1 MKTETNVDPQLG
13 YFLVR
18 GANWSDLNQR
28 VFTAL
33 YQPILS
39 AQAFALYLT
48 LWHEVD
54 DHQLI
59 SQRSVHFEL
68 FDLMDQDAQ
77 TFLKSRQQLEACG
90 LLKTYQKRD
99 TLGEYLIYRLLA
111 PLAPE
116 KFFQEEILATYL
128 LDRVSRKKFM
138 ALQREFQL
146 PDVDLSNTQ
155 ELTVGFLDVFH
166 MADSALLTP
175 PKEVKA
181 GAAKFKQAQTTAAV
195 SEISPAELAAFDWQ
209 TLIALVGRN
218 QIPEAE
224 ITQHKSDIFG
234 LQRFYGF
241 SLTDIARLISRSI
254 NVATNRIN
262 FSMLEERALALYQQL
277 NPDQTAVAQPDQTP
291 TQNTT
296 SKNFTAAQQN
306 LLTQAKQLAPA
317 DFLRDLK
324 QQQHSYVAQNEYRN
338 VKKLQQRGVLN
349 DATINILIY
358 VVVRDYTT
366 VTMAPIDT
374 VAQNWLKQGI
384 NTPEAAITYLSQRDQ
399 KPLQQKSR
407 ATSRQKPAGVTPDW
421 LKKQQAANQPTTAV
435 VKDAKVD
442 PKQQRNI
449 AKKLA
454 ELNKA
459 SQKRGE

>member
-39 AQAFALYLT
+39 AQAFTLYLT
-48 LWHEVD
+48 LWNEVD
-54 DHQLI
+54 DQQLI

-68 FDLMDQDAQ
+68 FDLVDQDAR

-90 LLKTYQKRD
+90 LLKTYQKHD

-146 PDVDLSNTQ
+146 PEVDLNDAK

-175 PKEVKA
+175 PKEVKE
-181 GAAKFKQAQTTAAV
+181 GAAKFKQEQPATAV
-195 SEISPAELAAFDWQ
+195 SEISPAELATFDWQ

-218 QIPEAE
+218 QIPETE
-224 ITQHKSDIFG
+224 ITQHKSEIFG

-241 SLTDIARLISRSI
+241 SMTDIARLINRSI

-277 NPDQTAVAQPDQTP
+277 NPDQAAATPAKQATP
-291 TQNTT
+291 TTT
-296 SKNFTAAQQN
+296 KNFTTSQQN
-306 LLTQAKQLAPA
+306 LLTQAKRLAPA
-317 DFLRDLK
+317 EFLRDLK
-324 QQQHSYVAQNEYRN
+324 QRQHSYVAQNEYRN

-349 DATINILIY
+349 DATINVLIY
-358 VVVRDYTT
+358 TIVRDFTT

-374 VAQNWLKQGI
+374 VAQNWLKEGI
-384 NTPEAAITYLSQRDQ
+384 NTPEAAITYLTQRDQ
-399 KPLQQKSR
+399 KPLKQTSR
-407 ATSRQKPAGVTPDW
+407 ATARQKPAGVTPDW
-421 LKKQQAANQPTTAV
+421 LKKQQEQNQPSSEKSTQPKA
-435 VKDAKVD
+435 D
-442 PKQQRNI
+442 PQQQQTI

-459 SQKRGE
+459 SQQRGE

>member
-1 MKTETNVDPQLG
+1 MRTETMIDPQLG

-18 GANWSDLNQR
+18 GANWSDLNQH

-39 AQAFALYLT
+39 AQAFTLYLS

-54 DHQLI
+54 DQQLI
-59 SQRSVHFEL
+59 SQRSAHFEL
-68 FDLMDQDAQ
+68 FDLLDQDAR

-99 TLGEYLIYRLLA
+99 TLGDYLIYRLLA

-128 LDRVSRKKFM
+128 LERVSRKKFM

-146 PDVDLSNTQ
+146 PEVDLTDTK

-175 PKEVKA
+175 PQEVKT

-195 SEISPAELAAFDWQ
+195 SEISPAELASFDWQ

-218 QIPEAE
+218 QIPETE

-241 SLTDIARLISRSI
+241 SMTDIARLINRSI

-277 NPDQTAVAQPDQTP
+277 NPDQTTTTKP
-291 TQNTT
+291 TNAANTT
-296 SKNFTAAQQN
+296 SIKQFTSSQQR
-306 LLTQAKQLAPA
+306 LLEQAKKLAPA
-317 DFLRDLK
+317 EFLHDLK
-324 QQQHSYVAQNEYRN
+324 QRQHSYVAQNEYRN
-338 VKKLQQRGVLN
+338 VKKLQQRGVLDN
-349 DATINILIY
+349 ATINILIY

-374 VAQNWLKQGI
+374 VAQNWLKEGI
-384 NTPEAAITYLSQRDQ
+384 NTPEAAIAYLSQRDQ

-407 ATSRQKPAGVTPDW
+407 ANSRQKPAGVTPDW
-421 LKKQQAANQPTTAV
+421 LKKQQTQKQTVAATPNQT
-435 VKDAKVD
+435 KVD
-442 PKQQRNI
+442 KQQQQNI

-459 SQKRGE
+459 SQQRGE